1 MFGSSR
7 ELWEACGAASTVL
20 IDISIGLTDS
30 PDQRECDFEARR
42 ALGPRRSSV
51 FTPPS
56 RAAMEARSYREASTL
71 NFRET
76 GRKLNLQTWNI
87 SEKIREV
94 DELLRGDGDAR
105 SRVREVHPDVCFWD
119 LAGGQP
125 MNVRK
130 KDRDSLKERLDL
142 LSRYDANS
150 PETYEEAMNRFPRH
164 ELARDDI
171 LDSMVAALT
180 ADSPSD
186 DLRTLPTGEGWSP
199 TSPTR
204 WQRSPVPPRRPSP
217 THWRSP
223 RSTGWYPTG

>member
-1 MFGSSR
+1 
-7 ELWEACGAASTVL
+7 
-20 IDISIGLTDS
+20 
-30 PDQRECDFEARR
+30 
-42 ALGPRRSSV
+42 
-51 FTPPS
+51 
-56 RAAMEARSYREASTL
+56 
-71 NFRET
+71 
-76 GRKLNLQTWNI
+76 
-87 SEKIREV
+87 
-94 DELLRGDGDAR
+94 
-105 SRVREVHPDVCFWD
+105 
-119 LAGGQP
+119 

-150 PETYEEAMNRFPRH
+150 PETYEEAMNRFPRR

-217 THWRSP
+217 THGRSP

>member
-1 MFGSSR
+1 MFGSGR
-7 ELWEACGAASTVL
+7 ELWEAWG
-20 IDISIGLTDS
+20 D
-30 PDQRECDFEARR
+30 
-42 ALGPRRSSV
+42 
-51 FTPPS
+51 
-56 RAAMEARSYREASTL
+56 ASTL

-105 SRVREVHPDVCFWD
+105 SRVREVHPEVCFWG
-119 LAGGQP
+119 LPGGRP

-130 KDRDSLKERLDL
+130 KDRDGLKERLDL
-142 LSRYDANS
+142 LSRYDASS
-150 PETYEEAMNRFPRH
+150 PEIYEEAMNRFPRR

-186 DLRTLPTGEGWSP
+186 DLRTLPAS
-199 TSPTR
+199 
-204 WQRSPVPPRRPSP
+204 PRRDAHGLPMEMVY
-217 THWRSP
+217 RIV
-223 RSTGWYPTG
+223 